1 MPSTDLHVPTS
12 QHLSSRLTG
21 WAGKV
26 AGPVPSQGEMP
37 LFSKAQQRPKQSCPL
52 PRERA
57 GRAQSPNSCSLG
69 PGDRNSA
76 PGTHLTHPGQM
87 PQASICR
94 SALGARSS
102 QIHEFETYPSISHV
116 TWGCLER
123 DGVRRG
129 KATEP
134 ESRHLP

>member
-1 MPSTDLHVPTS
+1 MPCTALPVPTS

-37 LFSKAQQRPKQSCPL
+37 LFSKAQQRPKQPCPL
-52 PRERA
+52 PKDRA
-57 GRAQSPNSCSLG
+57 RKAQSPNSCTLG
-69 PGDRNSA
+69 PRDRNSA
-76 PGTHLTHPGQM
+76 PGTHLTDPGQM
-87 PQASICR
+87 PQASICWSTLGTR
-94 SALGARSS
+94 SF
-102 QIHEFETYPSISHV
+102 QIYDLETYPFISHV